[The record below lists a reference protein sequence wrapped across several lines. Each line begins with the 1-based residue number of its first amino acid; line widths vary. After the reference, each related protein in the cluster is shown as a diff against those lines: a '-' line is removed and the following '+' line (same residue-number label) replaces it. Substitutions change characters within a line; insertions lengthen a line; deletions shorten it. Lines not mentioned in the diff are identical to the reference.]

1 MPRWLLILIGV
12 LLVIAL
18 IIFIAA
24 NVDVST
30 KEDGAL
36 AALVALVR

>member
-12 LLVIAL
+12 LLAIAL
-18 IIFIAA
+18 L
-24 NVDVST
+24 VWLVLHLDVNA

-36 AALVALVR
+36 GALYALVA